1 MIVEADLTTA
11 NPTASNN
18 VFKSLID
25 LSVGYYPQGGTLY
38 ASSIITSVML
48 YSQTCKMLPVFFFHL
63 PACFF
68 IYTCVISHKFVLASL
83 RKTCVFFL
91 WFLMGSPFLLFLSQP
106 RSKGCFILRQ
116 MTLLRLMLV
125 CSFINF
131 VIPLPATYIRH
142 SRDN

>member
-48 YSQTCKMLPVFFFHL
+48 YSQTCKMLPVFFF
-63 PACFF
+63 
-68 IYTCVISHKFVLASL
+68 IYQLA
-83 RKTCVFFL
+83 F
-91 WFLMGSPFLLFLSQP
+91 
-106 RSKGCFILRQ
+106 
-116 MTLLRLMLV
+116 
-125 CSFINF
+125 SFIP
-131 VIPLPATYIRH
+131 V
-142 SRDN
+142 